1 MEDCKE
7 LDMTLQEATHMT
19 RNSRVWR
26 ATKERAS
33 DGIDWTIKKKK
44 EETLSYWQGSTFTK
58 NKEGSASKKWENPAR
73 GAQDKI
79 FARII
84 A

>member
-19 RNSRVWR
+19 RDSRVWR

-33 DGIDWTIKKKK
+33 DGIDWTIVDSKRPIRGHF
-44 EETLSYWQGSTFTK
+44 L
-58 NKEGSASKKWENPAR
+58 EGEVSR
-73 GAQDKI
+73 GG
-79 FARII
+79 
-84 A
+84 